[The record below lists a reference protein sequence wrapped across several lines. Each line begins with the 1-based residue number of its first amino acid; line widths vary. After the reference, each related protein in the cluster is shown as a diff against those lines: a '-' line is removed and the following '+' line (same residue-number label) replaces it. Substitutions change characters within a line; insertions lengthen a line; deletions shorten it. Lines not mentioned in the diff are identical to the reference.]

1 MTVIKTQFA
10 GRNPFQ
16 PKKPKTD
23 LDSVRITNDKPKARS
38 INYPKYDHIFVQLEI
53 GKTLSCRSED
63 TDRLGQALRAYVKR
77 MKLPWRVKSMTY
89 YTKTTGRVF
98 VLAKDTQ

>member
-1 MTVIKTQFA
+1 MSEIKTTFA
-10 GRNPFQ
+10 GKNPF
-16 PKKPKTD
+16 KPATKTD
-23 LDSVRITNDKPKARS
+23 LDSIRITNDKPKARG
-38 INYPKYDHIFVQLEI
+38 IRYVKYDHIFSQLDI
-53 GKTLSCRSED
+53 GKTLACKSED
-63 TDRLGQALRAYVKR
+63 TDRLGQALRCYVRR